1 MEKAELGKFHGM
13 QIVADD
19 DAIVTKN
26 KGVLEVTSASNLV
39 YRHYGEN
46 MNVESSFEIDLFAG
60 MKHGKMTEANCV
72 GGIQRQIGKGW
83 HILISES
90 AVRAIKN
97 VTKD

>member
-1 MEKAELGKFHGM
+1 MKRTDLGKFHGM

-19 DAIVTKN
+19 DVIRTKN

-39 YRHYGEN
+39 YRQYGEN
-46 MNVESSFEIDLFAG
+46 MNVESSLEIDLLAG
-60 MKHGKMTEANCV
+60 IKNGKMTETNCV

-90 AVRAIKN
+90 AVRAIKQ
-97 VTKD
+97 VTEN